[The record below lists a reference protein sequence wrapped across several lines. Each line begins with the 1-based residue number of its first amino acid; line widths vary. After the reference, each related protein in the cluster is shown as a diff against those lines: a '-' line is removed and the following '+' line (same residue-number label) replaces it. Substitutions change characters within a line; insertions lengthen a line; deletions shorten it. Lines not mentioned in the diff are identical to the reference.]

1 MGIEAL
7 FYQGQWPNNKVL
19 LGRKALQLPQAW
31 GYWNKEEAWERM
43 LDYWSGNANTFSLW
57 GHRENKIF
65 WFWKFLHAAFIF
77 LSFVLLLQAFA
88 MELCLPPCS
97 PSPREGFWRLK
108 KVKVKPC
115 PTLYI
120 LGRSPA
126 PRWHR
131 VSHISGRRFTIW
143 ATREALWRLGPC
155 KVCFNLLHLKPSAII
170 KHLSEGIKLAL

>member
-115 PTLYI
+115 PTLYNPLDYSLPSSSI
-120 LGRSPA
+120 HGIFQARVLEWVAISFFRGSSWRS
-126 PRWHR
+126 
-131 VSHISGRRFTIW
+131 
-143 ATREALWRLGPC
+143 
-155 KVCFNLLHLKPSAII
+155 
-170 KHLSEGIKLAL
+170 

>member
-1 MGIEAL
+1 ML
-7 FYQGQWPNNKVL
+7 RVL
-19 LGRKALQLPQAW
+19 VWLISCYNPSYLKQCLELWRCSVSISWVDLLNESAQVNFSYLCHFLLKIKSPYLLRETLEYTQ
-31 GYWNKEEAWERM
+31 KEAWERM

-108 KVKVKPC
+108 KVKSESEVMSYSLQP
-115 PTLYI
+115 
-120 LGRSPA
+120 LG
-126 PRWHR
+126 
-131 VSHISGRRFTIW
+131 
-143 ATREALWRLGPC
+143 L
-155 KVCFNLLHLKPSAII
+155 
-170 KHLSEGIKLAL
+170 